1 MFPTPPTQF
10 SYKLKHSDIKSVSLL
25 GLQNPGSSLRT
36 FLPGHSALL
45 SGQVMH
51 SFAFYTNEYFPGKHE
66 RQRPVF
72 VDISSPGV
80 QLQNRILN

>member
-25 GLQNPGSSLRT
+25 GLQNPGSSLRI
-36 FLPGHSALL
+36 FFPGHSALS

-51 SFAFYTNEYFPGKHE
+51 SFEFYFNEYFPSKHG